1 MSAVIETGERRLRV
15 FCPAHRVSFE
25 SPGSGRIV
33 CELGPHVLAE
43 RFPHTEFWEYCCD
56 CRSCWPSALG
66 QGAAAAE
73 QCPVCA
79 RPTARRFMCAACK
92 LITLD
97 SDETR
102 RKPYSL
108 ARGGVR
114 PACPGCDVVPAAPP
128 LEHYCETTR
137 AIFATS
143 RAECT
148 LCGEAVVELPPF
160 PSPLEEYL
168 RRVEAAHVE
177 ALPVRFDAAKK
188 ALVPSPKGDF
198 LMLKTSGSKLS
209 IALPRK
215 SRVDSAQYLQRHHA
229 KCYSCDAP
237 AAGEVVI
244 ICPATFVRVDGLWTL
259 KELGRLEV
267 IADGPA
273 PSVVDDAAEPPSA
286 PACPECGHATR
297 PGRSRCETCA
307 GSRARQDTT
316 GIVEDSRSE
325 EPAEASWLSAR
336 EKAAATAAENPGGGR
351 ASSRTWKFLTL
362 ALTAVV
368 VLWGSVFLVRRLA
381 SPLSAEGRLRAA
393 VERGELVRPKGGSAH
408 DFYRQLKQSGA
419 AGPTLAALGQ
429 QLLPRLKAAGRQVV
443 GTFATPG
450 TPDPGLAQWEA
461 AQEMFEW
468 AAELA
473 PGDATLRA
481 RATYCRGRVSYL
493 NGDKQGALGLWKTA
507 ADLDTSWA
515 LPSNGMGLIHN
526 ELTEHMAARP
536 YLLEAVRRDPSWAVP
551 YNNLGTSFYYTK
563 EYATAAGYYRKAAD
577 RAPDWARPHAWLGDI
592 AMRQKDYATAEREF
606 EQVLSPS
613 AVGASEM
620 NLDKIKQELAR
631 ARRSQT
637 P

>member
-25 SPGSGRIV
+25 SLGSGRIV

-43 RFPHTEFWEYCCD
+43 RFPHTEVWEYCCD

-92 LITLD
+92 LITFD

-114 PACPGCDVVPAAPP
+114 PACPGCDLVPAVPP
-128 LEHYCETTR
+128 LEHYCET
-137 AIFATS
+137 AEAVLATS

-160 PSPLEEYL
+160 PSPLGEYL
-168 RRVEAAHVE
+168 RRVEAAHV
-177 ALPVRFDAAKK
+177 AAMPVRFDVGKK

-215 SRVDSAQYLQRHHA
+215 SRIDSAQYFQKHYA
-229 KCYSCDAP
+229 KCYACDAP

-244 ICPATFVRVDGLWTL
+244 NCPATFGRVDGLWTL
-259 KELGRLEV
+259 KEVGRFEV
-267 IADGPA
+267 IADAPA
-273 PSVVDDAAEPPSA
+273 PSDIVDDVAEAPSA
-286 PACPECGHATR
+286 PVCSECGRTTR
-297 PGRSRCETCA
+297 PGQSRCETCA
-307 GSRARQDTT
+307 KPRARQDTT
-316 GIVEDSRSE
+316 RIVEDHRSD
-325 EPAEASWLSAR
+325 EPVEASGPSAR
-336 EKAAATAAENPGGGR
+336 ERTPGAEEHVGGGR
-351 ASSRTWKFLTL
+351 TESHAGKFLAL
-362 ALTAVV
+362 ALMAVV
-368 VLWGSVFLVRRLA
+368 VLWGSTFLVRRLA
-381 SPLSAEGRLRAA
+381 ASLSAEGRLRAA

-408 DFYRQLKQSGA
+408 DFYRQLKQGGA
-419 AGPTLAALGQ
+419 GSPTLAALAQ
-429 QLLPRLKAAGRQVV
+429 QILPKLKAAGRQVID
-443 GTFATPG
+443 TFATPG

-526 ELTEHMAARP
+526 ELSEHVAARP

-563 EYATAAGYYRKAAD
+563 DYATAAGYYRKAAD

-592 AMRQKDYATAEREF
+592 AMRQKDYDTAEREF

-613 AVGASEM
+613 AVGTSEM

-631 ARRSQT
+631 ARHSQGQ
-637 P
+637 